1 MGATTAEGFCSVGVS
16 VDVVEA
22 DLAVMPGI
30 RILISE
36 RF

>member
-22 DLAVMPGI
+22 DLAVMPEKGL
-30 RILISE
+30 LISG